1 MTLDKKSVKHTPV
14 TYIKRGIAAS
24 DLAEQYILEWEKK
37 LSETKKAHKKQ
48 GMIPPTICFSRRIGV
63 GALEVADL
71 LAAKTRYRVFDKR
84 IIEFMAKECKLS
96 EKTVAV
102 FDEHYPGKLN
112 EFLSMAFGE
121 KSFIQSDYSRCLFRV
136 VLAIAGLGPAIFV
149 GRGAHLLLPRDRV
162 LSFRFTASMNHR
174 SERAMK
180 LLNIK
185 KEDIRKKLEQFDK
198 EQNNF
203 CLKVYGK
210 SWDDTEH
217 FDLMINFDRFSDPQW
232 ACEIVELAFRQRFG
246 IDIKNV

>member
-1 MTLDKKSVKHTPV
+1 MTLDKKGVKHTPV
-14 TYIKRGIAAS
+14 TYMKRGLAAS

-37 LSETKKAHKKQ
+37 LSEIKKARKKQ
-48 GMIPPTICFSRRIGV
+48 EIIPPTICFSRRIGV

-71 LAAKTRYRVFDKR
+71 LAEKTRYRVFDKR
-84 IIEFMAKECKLS
+84 IIEFIAKECKLS

-136 VLAIAGLGPAIFV
+136 VLAIAGLGPTIFV
-149 GRGAHLLLPRDRV
+149 GRGAHLLLPRERV
-162 LSFRFTASMNHR
+162 LAFRFTASMDHR
-174 SERAMK
+174 SERATK

-185 KEDIRKKLEQFDK
+185 KEDVRRKLEQFDK

-203 CLKVYGK
+203 CLKVYGT
-210 SWDDTEH
+210 SWDDTKH
-217 FDLMINFDRFSDPQW
+217 FDLMVNFDRFSDPEW